1 MNEAPDSSAVPPPPR
16 RRRWLRVVP
25 WLGIA
30 LLAVAATGAAIL
42 SSKAALS
49 FLVARARAA
58 SEGRLTIEG
67 ATGSLLST
75 VRVTRIAWAGDDV
88 DVEAQDMALTWSAT
102 DLLSRRFNVT
112 GLGA

>member
-1 MNEAPDSSAVPPPPR
+1 MDDDRDRSDAPPPPR

-25 WLGIA
+25 WLGIS
-30 LLAVAATGAAIL
+30 LLVVAATGAAIL
-42 SSKAALS
+42 SSQAALS

-88 DVEAQDMALTWSAT
+88 DVEARTW
-102 DLLSRRFNVT
+102 R
-112 GLGA
+112 